1 MLINR
6 SLWCIFQ
13 ELATV
18 LGPKLQAASA
28 SDINIDSWVHMALN
42 HFGGT
47 SSYSHVAISDGAV
60 SAGFFVV
67 NSSSFSSM
75 YRLTYKTFPATHQIC
90 VAPHYEA
97 ESLPRLLALTLTS
110 FTDF

>member
-1 MLINR
+1 ML
-6 SLWCIFQ
+6 S
-13 ELATV
+13 
-18 LGPKLQAASA
+18 PKLRAASA
-28 SDINIDSWVHMALN
+28 SDTNTDSWIHMALN

-67 NSSSFSSM
+67 NSSSSFSM
-75 YRLTYKTFPATHQIC
+75 YRLTYTTFPAIHQIC
-90 VAPHYEA
+90 TVPHYEA